1 MNEENY
7 FEEILNIL
15 LSTLNVEG
23 GEETSD
29 FNIMYVENTE
39 FYNANNLIF
48 DDQVK
53 GVLML
58 SNSVQSSILSDANNR
73 VDYFNLRVLVP
84 LKHEKTVY
92 FRNKL
97 MAMLQTLA
105 NQIESVGNYDAYLN
119 NFQVI
124 SDSKYPQVLNGYEY
138 EDITITFQVILNEHF
153 VFINSND
160 QKLVIDD
167 NQLTCVISV
176 TLTSQKMLQP
186 NVFISNNGIARNQY
200 QGLQYVLT
208 VNLILNKDDE
218 KHLSLLSDYTL
229 LSTHSVKYSIL
240 DKLQFNRTCI
250 VSQYLL
256 NVISGDTVKLQLV
269 FAEAEAEAE

>member
-53 GVLML
+53 GVLTL
-58 SNSVQSSILSDANNR
+58 SNSVQSSILSEANNR
-73 VDYFNLRVLVP
+73 IDYFNLRVLVP

-167 NQLTCVISV
+167 KQLTCVISV

-229 LSTHSVKYSIL
+229 LSTHNVKYSIL

-250 VSQYLL
+250 ISQYLL

-269 FAEAEAEAE
+269 FAEAEAE

>member
-7 FEEILNIL
+7 FEEILNLIL
-15 LSTLNVEG
+15 GVLNEENG
-23 GEETSD
+23 NETSD
-29 FNIMYVENTE
+29 FNIMYVNNTE
-39 FYNANNLIF
+39 YYNPNNLFF
-48 DDQVK
+48 DEQVK
-53 GVLML
+53 GVLTL
-58 SNSVQSSILSDANNR
+58 SNSVQSSILSDSTNR
-73 VDYFNLRVLVP
+73 TDYFNLRVLVP
-84 LKHEKTVY
+84 LKHDKTVY

-167 NQLTCVISV
+167 KQLTCVISV

-269 FAEAEAEAE
+269 FAEAEAE

>member
-23 GEETSD
+23 GEETAD
-29 FNIMYVENTE
+29 FNIMYVNNTE
-39 FYNANNLIF
+39 YYNASNLIF
-48 DDQVK
+48 NEQVK
-53 GVLML
+53 GVLTL
-58 SNSVQSSILSDANNR
+58 SNSVQSSIISDSTNR
-73 VDYFNLRVLVP
+73 TDYFNLRVLVP
-84 LKHEKTVY
+84 LKHDKTVY

-97 MAMLQTLA
+97 MSLLPSLA
-105 NQIESVGNYDAYLN
+105 NQIVNIYNYDIYLS
-119 NFQVI
+119 NFQVVN
-124 SDSKYPQVLNGYEY
+124 DSKYPQSLNGYEY
-138 EDITITFQVILNEHF
+138 EDITISFQAILNEHF

-186 NVFISNNGIARNQY
+186 NVSISNNGIARNQY
-200 QGLQYVLT
+200 QGLQYALT

-229 LSTHSVKYSIL
+229 LSTHNVKYSIL

-269 FAEAEAEAE
+269 FAEAEAE

>member
-15 LSTLNVEG
+15 ISTLNVEG
-23 GEETSD
+23 GEETAD

-53 GVLML
+53 GVLTL

-186 NVFISNNGIARNQY
+186 NVFISNNGVARNQY
-200 QGLQYVLT
+200 QGLQYALT

-229 LSTHSVKYSIL
+229 LSTHNVKYSIL
-240 DKLQFNRTCI
+240 DKLQFKRTCI

-269 FAEAEAEAE
+269 FAEAEAE

>member
-53 GVLML
+53 GVLTL
-58 SNSVQSSILSDANNR
+58 SNSVQSSILSEANNR
-73 VDYFNLRVLVP
+73 IDYFNLRVLVP

-167 NQLTCVISV
+167 KQLTCVISV

-200 QGLQYVLT
+200 QGLQYALT

-229 LSTHSVKYSIL
+229 LSTHNVKYSIL

-250 VSQYLL
+250 ISQYLL

-269 FAEAEAEAE
+269 FAEAEAE

>member
-1 MNEENY
+1 MIEENY
-7 FEEILNIL
+7 FEEILNLIL
-15 LSTLNVEG
+15 GVLNEEA

-53 GVLML
+53 GVLTL

-105 NQIESVGNYDAYLN
+105 NQIGNIGNYDAYLN

-160 QKLVIDD
+160 QKLIIDD
-167 NQLTCVISV
+167 DQLTCVISV

-186 NVFISNNGIARNQY
+186 NVFINNNGIARNQY
-200 QGLQYVLT
+200 QGLQYALT

-229 LSTHSVKYSIL
+229 LSTHNVEYSIL
-240 DKLQFNRTCI
+240 NKLQFNRTCI

-269 FAEAEAEAE
+269 FVEAE